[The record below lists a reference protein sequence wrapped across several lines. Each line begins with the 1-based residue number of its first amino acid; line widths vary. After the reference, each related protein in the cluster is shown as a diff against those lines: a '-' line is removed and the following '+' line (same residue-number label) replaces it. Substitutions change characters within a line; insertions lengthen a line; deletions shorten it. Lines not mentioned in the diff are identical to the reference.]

1 MLFDEKDFT
10 VHLEQWIAA
19 FLAQRGLQDPDGR
32 PLFAYKTSSEEFET
46 LRHLLQS
53 LPAGQH
59 SSPRYPQAWLLFAA
73 EWWKRD
79 YPGGAWRWGPL
90 CEAAGQRGLTHENTR
105 QLVIN
110 GRCLWR
116 LQTAIKNEGKRFIGL
131 VAVNG
136 GLPMRLV
143 ESAQGGLSGL
153 LRMVT
158 EQALGYELQDEQLRQ
173 AIEAQAELL
182 PACYQQAPVY
192 ELLENL
198 VRAVL
203 HIRKT
208 YDLQGTQDPIVKL
221 QEECPHWEEL
231 FPIALDSHAAASLIK
246 GLVRRVVSITPQLRR
261 PPFQIQRG
269 LRFSSDGSMPV
280 YELSFAMQAQARRHQ
295 VAEALGMAVDALPP
309 HFQLLLRVGD
319 REHLVGEAL
328 LRDEEYQLIAR
339 PLPAIH
345 SLHDPAQLIVSRW
358 GATLHIA
365 NLPGGEALSSDE
377 PLIFENAYPF
387 ARLLAQGDALVKGES
402 ALAAM
407 PARTIVYAEEGEIRE
422 LHDCL
427 ADGQM
432 LLELPAGTTR
442 LTYRQQPFVVT
453 INASAA
459 HHPEAYWQGNSL
471 EALSVPGLLFC
482 GSPRLRI
489 EQGTGFSSYA
499 PAHELF
505 VRTQGKELPLVQ
517 SRAPGLCRLIWRKDG
532 QRLLNTRAVLLPEE
546 ASITYAPGAS
556 TFEGSIRLHHWPDVP
571 VRCESEQIALERRHD
586 GTGLILRLKSTGSRP
601 ATTVPLCLQ
610 WPDGE
615 QKLTLPFPGYGVTL
629 LRHDTP
635 LKLNQAL
642 TIEELI
648 GCRAVLMSA
657 QGAENWQIRLTS
669 GGTESR
675 SALSQEIRYTGIR
688 EIRLFELIPAIQ
700 QMLSCHPGLDH
711 AVQLELIH
719 AHQTHARLQVGRY
732 STRIRLHSQREM
744 ASLSDGGRDLVL
756 EQSQADGLILGLPL
770 AEPEHDPVSLPLHLS
785 EQVFTG
791 NWQVSLPDDAV
802 GPWLLYTPDDS
813 PLHSRPTVVPPTTSA
828 PSKLLSPL
836 RGALCEADGEERMRL
851 LRAALSSMAADPQAD
866 DWQTLELLLD
876 RLHHLPLASLDV
888 CQALIREPL
897 ALAMATLL
905 LDGFSSHLAERL
917 PSELPFEWLLIAP
930 EHWFDTFETLRQQ
943 LAADNPRLL
952 SLIRNDIQSKSQ
964 FLSRWQPALRFIF
977 DQGLHRS
984 FDLQSPDVGF
994 FLKNP
999 ATLTASWQT
1008 HLFEGENSVMQQMFR
1023 RNPAETHQYPDSG
1036 TTDIRAFLNTPYGK
1050 MLLCQCKLP
1059 TNDFKLAAV
1068 MLPFMAAFDTYAG
1081 HEQQWQA
1088 DPSRLFSL
1096 RRARQ
1101 FDTVWFDLAYQ
1112 LGIAIAQAASM
1123 QK

>member
-1 MLFDEKDFT
+1 MPLN
-10 VHLEQWIAA
+10 QWISD
-19 FLAQRGLQDPDGR
+19 FLFQRELQEPDGR
-32 PLFAYKTSSEEFET
+32 PLFAYKTSSEEFES
-46 LRHLLQS
+46 LRQLLQN

-59 SSPRYPQAWLLFAA
+59 TSTRYPQAWLLFAA
-73 EWWKRD
+73 EWWKRE

-90 CEAAGQRGLTHENTR
+90 CEAAGQRELSHEKTR
-105 QLVIN
+105 KLVID
-110 GRCLWR
+110 GRGLWR

-158 EQALGYELQDEQLRQ
+158 EQALRYGLQDDQLRQ
-173 AIEAQAELL
+173 AIEAQAALL

-192 ELLENL
+192 ELLDNL
-198 VRAVL
+198 VKAVL
-203 HIRKT
+203 YIRKT
-208 YDLQGTQDPIVKL
+208 YVLQDSQDPIAKL
-221 QEECPHWEEL
+221 QEECPQWEDL
-231 FPIALDSHAAASLIK
+231 FPIALDSQAAASLIK
-246 GLVRRVVSITPQLRR
+246 GLVRGIVSITPQSRR

-280 YELSFAMQAQARRHQ
+280 YELSFAMQAQARRDQ

-309 HFQLLLRVGD
+309 HFQLLLRIGE

-339 PLPAIH
+339 PLPAFH
-345 SLHDPAQLIVSRW
+345 SLHDAAQLIVSRW

-365 NLPGGEALSSDE
+365 NLPGGEALSPDE
-377 PLIFENAYPF
+377 PLIFESAYPY
-387 ARLLAQGDALVKGES
+387 AHLLAQGDALVKGES

-407 PARTIVYAEEGEIRE
+407 PVKTIVFAEEGEARE
-422 LHDCL
+422 LYDCL

-432 LLELPAGTTR
+432 LMELPAGITR
-442 LTYRQQPFVVT
+442 LTYRQQPFIVT
-453 INASAA
+453 ISANTTQP
-459 HHPEAYWQGNSL
+459 PEAYWQGSSL
-471 EALSVPGLLFC
+471 EALSVPGLLFR
-482 GSPRLRI
+482 GLPRLLV
-489 EQGTGFSSYA
+489 EQGTGFSNYA

-505 VRTQGKELPLVQ
+505 VRTQGKELPLAQ
-517 SRAPGLCRLIWRKDG
+517 TRAPGLCRLIWRKDG
-532 QRLLNTRAVLLPEE
+532 QRLLSTRVVLLPDE
-546 ASITYAPGAS
+546 ASITYSPSAS
-556 TFEGSIRLHHWPDVP
+556 TFEGTIHLHRWPDVP
-571 VRCESEQIALERRHD
+571 VRCESEQISLQRRHD
-586 GTGLILRLKSTGSRP
+586 GTSLILRLKSTGSRP

-615 QKLTLPFPGYGVTL
+615 QRLTLPFPGYGVTL
-629 LRHDTP
+629 LRNDMP

-669 GGTESR
+669 GGTDSR
-675 SALSQEIRYTGIR
+675 STLTQEIRYTGIR

-700 QMLSCHPGLDH
+700 KMLSCHPGLDH
-711 AVQLELIH
+711 AVLLELTH
-719 AHQTHARLQVGRY
+719 AHQTHARLQIGLY

-744 ASLSDGGRDLVL
+744 ASLSDGSRDLLL
-756 EQSQADGLILGLPL
+756 EQPQAEGLLLGLPL
-770 AEPEHDPVSLPLHLS
+770 AEPDHEPVSLPLHFS

-791 NWQVSLPDDAV
+791 SWLVSLPADAV
-802 GPWLLYTPDDS
+802 GPWLLYTPDNS

-828 PSKLLSPL
+828 PSKPLSPL
-836 RGALCEADGEERMRL
+836 REALCEADGEERLRL
-851 LRAALSSMAADPQAD
+851 LRAALRSMAADPQAD

-876 RLHHLPLASLDV
+876 RLHHLPLASLDI
-888 CQALIREPL
+888 CQALIREPQ
-897 ALAMATLL
+897 ALTMATLL
-905 LDGFSSHLAERL
+905 LDNFSSRLAERL
-917 PSELPFEWLLIAP
+917 PCELPFEWLLIAP
-930 EHWFDTFETLRQQ
+930 EHWFDTFATLRQQ
-943 LAADNPRLL
+943 LAADNPHLM
-952 SLIRNDIQSKSQ
+952 SVIRNDIQSKSQ

-999 ATLTASWQT
+999 AMLTASWQS
-1008 HLFEGENSVMQQMFR
+1008 HLFDGENSAMQQMFR
-1023 RNPAETHQYPDSG
+1023 RNPAETHRYPGSG
-1036 TTDIRAFLNTPYGK
+1036 NTDIGAFLKTPHGQV
-1050 MLLCQCKLP
+1050 LLRHCKLP
-1059 TNDFKLAAV
+1059 TNDFKLAVVA
-1068 MLPFMAAFDTYAG
+1068 LPFMAAFDTYAG
-1081 HEQQWQA
+1081 DEQQWQA

-1096 RRARQ
+1096 RSARQ

-1112 LGIAIAQAASM
+1112 LGLAMAQAASM

>member
-1 MLFDEKDFT
+1 MPPLA
-10 VHLEQWIAA
+10 QWISE
-19 FLAQRGLQDPDGR
+19 FLFRRGLQEPDGR
-32 PLFAYKTSSEEFET
+32 PLFAYKTSADEFKA
-46 LRHLLQS
+46 LHQLLHD
-53 LPAGQH
+53 LPDSQRLH
-59 SSPRYPQAWLLFAA
+59 IRYPQAWLLFAA
-73 EWWKRD
+73 EWWKRE
-79 YPGGAWRWGPL
+79 YAGGAWRWGPL
-90 CEAAGQRGLTHENTR
+90 CEGAGQPGLSHEKTR
-105 QLVIN
+105 KLVVE
-110 GRCLWR
+110 GRQQWR

-158 EQALGYELQDEQLRQ
+158 EQALRYELKDEQLRQ

-192 ELLENL
+192 ELLDSL
-198 VRAVL
+198 VKAVL

-208 YDLQGTQDPIVKL
+208 YALQGANDPILKL
-221 QEECPHWEEL
+221 QEECPNWEGL
-231 FPIALDSHAAASLIK
+231 FPIALDSQAAASLIK
-246 GLVRRVVSITPQLRR
+246 GLVRGVVSITPQSRR

-280 YELSFAMQAQARRHQ
+280 YELSFAMQAQAKRNQ

-309 HFQLLLRVGD
+309 HFQLLLRIGE

-328 LRDEEYQLIAR
+328 LRGEEYQLIAR
-339 PLPAIH
+339 PLPTIH
-345 SLHDPAQLIVSRW
+345 SLHDAAQLIVSRW

-365 NLPGGEALSSDE
+365 NLPGGEALSPDE

-402 ALAAM
+402 ALVAM
-407 PARTIVYAEEGEIRE
+407 PARTIVFSEEGEARE
-422 LHDCL
+422 FHDSL

-432 LLELPAGTTR
+432 LMELPAGITR
-442 LTYRQQPFVVT
+442 LTYRQQPFVIT
-453 INASAA
+453 ISASTS
-459 HHPEAYWQGNSL
+459 HHPEAYWQGSSL
-471 EALSVPGLLFC
+471 EALSVPGLLFR
-482 GSPRLRI
+482 GTPRLRI

-505 VRTQGKELPLVQ
+505 VRTQGKELPLAQ
-517 SRAPGLCRLIWRKDG
+517 AQAPGLCRLIWRKDG

-546 ASITYAPGAS
+546 ASITYAPGKN
-556 TFEGSIRLHHWPDVP
+556 TVEGSIRLHDWPDLP
-571 VRCESEQIALERRHD
+571 VHCDNEQIELEHHHD
-586 GTGLILRLKSTGSRP
+586 GTDLILRVKSTSSRP
-601 ATTVPLCLQ
+601 ATTVPLYLQ

-615 QKLTLPFPGYGVTL
+615 QRITLPFPGYGVTL
-629 LRHDTP
+629 LHKDTP

-657 QGAENWQIRLTS
+657 QGAENWQVRLTS
-669 GGTESR
+669 GGTDSR
-675 SALSQEIRYTGIR
+675 STLCQEIRYTGIR

-700 QMLSCHPGLDH
+700 QMMSCHPGLDH
-711 AVQLELIH
+711 AVRLELVH

-744 ASLSDGGRDLVL
+744 ASLSDDGRDLL
-756 EQSQADGLILGLPL
+756 PEQPQAEGLLLALPL
-770 AEPEHDPVSLPLHLS
+770 AEPEHDPVSLPLHFS

-791 NWQVSLPDDAV
+791 NWLVSLPTDAV

-813 PLHSRPTVVPPTTSA
+813 TLHSRPTVVPPTVSQL
-828 PSKLLSPL
+828 SKPLTPL
-836 RGALCEADGEERMRL
+836 RKALCEADGEERMHL
-851 LRAALSSMAADPQAD
+851 LRAALHTMAAAPQAD

-876 RLHHLPLASLDV
+876 RLHHLPLASLDI
-888 CQALIREPL
+888 CQALIREPQ
-897 ALAMATLL
+897 ALTMATLR
-905 LDGFSSHLAERL
+905 LDDFSSRLAERL

-930 EHWFDTFETLRQQ
+930 EHWFDTFATLRQQ
-943 LAADNPRLL
+943 LVADDPRLL

-999 ATLTASWQT
+999 TLLTASWQSN
-1008 HLFEGENSVMQQMFR
+1008 LFDGENSAMQQMFR
-1023 RNPAETHQYPDSG
+1023 RNPAETNQYPG
-1036 TTDIRAFLNTPYGK
+1036 TGNTDIGAFLKTPYGQ
-1050 MLLCQCKLP
+1050 MLLRHSKLP
-1059 TNDFKLAAV
+1059 ANDFKLATV

-1081 HEQQWQA
+1081 RGQQWQA
-1088 DPSRLFSL
+1088 DPARLFSL
-1096 RRARQ
+1096 RNARQ
-1101 FDTVWFDLAYQ
+1101 FDTVWFDAAYQ
-1112 LGIAIAQAASM
+1112 LGLAMAQAASM

>member
-1 MLFDEKDFT
+1 MPLN
-10 VHLEQWIAA
+10 QWISD
-19 FLAQRGLQDPDGR
+19 FLFQRGLQEPDGR
-32 PLFAYKTSSEEFET
+32 PLFAYKTSSEEFES
-46 LRHLLQS
+46 LRQLLQN

-59 SSPRYPQAWLLFAA
+59 TSTRYPQAWLLFAA
-73 EWWKRD
+73 EWWKRE

-90 CEAAGQRGLTHENTR
+90 CEAAGQRELSHEKTR
-105 QLVIN
+105 KLVID
-110 GRCLWR
+110 GRGLWR

-158 EQALGYELQDEQLRQ
+158 EQALRYGLQDDQLRQ
-173 AIEAQAELL
+173 AIEAQAALL

-192 ELLENL
+192 ELLDNL
-198 VRAVL
+198 VKAVL
-203 HIRKT
+203 YIRKT
-208 YDLQGTQDPIVKL
+208 YVLQDSQDPIAKL
-221 QEECPHWEEL
+221 QEECPQWEDL
-231 FPIALDSHAAASLIK
+231 FPIALDSQAAASLIK
-246 GLVRRVVSITPQLRR
+246 GLVRGIVSITPQSRR

-280 YELSFAMQAQARRHQ
+280 YELSFAMQAQARRDQ

-309 HFQLLLRVGD
+309 HFQLLLRIGE

-339 PLPAIH
+339 PLPAFH
-345 SLHDPAQLIVSRW
+345 SLHDAAQLIVSRW

-365 NLPGGEALSSDE
+365 NLPGGEALSPDE
-377 PLIFENAYPF
+377 PLIFESAYPY

-407 PARTIVYAEEGEIRE
+407 PVKTIVFAEEGEARE
-422 LHDCL
+422 LYDCL

-432 LLELPAGTTR
+432 LMELPAGITR
-442 LTYRQQPFVVT
+442 LTYRQQPFIVT
-453 INASAA
+453 ISANTTQP
-459 HHPEAYWQGNSL
+459 PEAYWQGSSL
-471 EALSVPGLLFC
+471 EALSVPGLLFR
-482 GSPRLRI
+482 GLPRLLV
-489 EQGTGFSSYA
+489 EQGTGFSNYA

-505 VRTQGKELPLVQ
+505 VRTQGKELPLAQ
-517 SRAPGLCRLIWRKDG
+517 TRAPGLCRLIWRKDG
-532 QRLLNTRAVLLPEE
+532 QRLLSTRVVLLPDD
-546 ASITYAPGAS
+546 ASITYSPSAS
-556 TFEGSIRLHHWPDVP
+556 TFEGTIHLHRWPDVP
-571 VRCESEQIALERRHD
+571 VRCESEQISLQRRHD
-586 GTGLILRLKSTGSRP
+586 GTSLILRLKSTGSRP

-615 QKLTLPFPGYGVTL
+615 QRLTLPFPGYGVTL
-629 LRHDTP
+629 LRNDMP

-669 GGTESR
+669 GGTDSR
-675 SALSQEIRYTGIR
+675 STLTQEIRYTGIR

-700 QMLSCHPGLDH
+700 KMLSCHPGLDH
-711 AVQLELIH
+711 AVLLELTH
-719 AHQTHARLQVGRY
+719 AHQTHARLQIGLY

-744 ASLSDGGRDLVL
+744 ASLSDGSRDLLL
-756 EQSQADGLILGLPL
+756 EQPQAEGLLLGLPL
-770 AEPEHDPVSLPLHLS
+770 AEPDHEPVSLPLHFS

-791 NWQVSLPDDAV
+791 SWLVSLQADAV
-802 GPWLLYTPDDS
+802 GPWLLYTPDNS

-828 PSKLLSPL
+828 PSKPLSPL
-836 RGALCEADGEERMRL
+836 REALCEADGEERLRL
-851 LRAALSSMAADPQAD
+851 LRAALRSMAADPQAD

-876 RLHHLPLASLDV
+876 RLHHLPLASLDI
-888 CQALIREPL
+888 CQALIREPQ
-897 ALAMATLL
+897 ALTMATLL
-905 LDGFSSHLAERL
+905 LDNFSSRLAERL
-917 PSELPFEWLLIAP
+917 PCELPFEWLLIAP
-930 EHWFDTFETLRQQ
+930 EHWFDTFATLRQQ
-943 LAADNPRLL
+943 LAADNPHLM
-952 SLIRNDIQSKSQ
+952 SVIRNDIQSKSQ

-999 ATLTASWQT
+999 AMLTASWQS
-1008 HLFEGENSVMQQMFR
+1008 HLFDGENSAMQQMFR
-1023 RNPAETHQYPDSG
+1023 RNPAETHRYPGSG
-1036 TTDIRAFLNTPYGK
+1036 NTDIGAFLKTPHGQV
-1050 MLLCQCKLP
+1050 LLRHCKLP
-1059 TNDFKLAAV
+1059 ANDFKLATV

-1081 HEQQWQA
+1081 RGQQWQA
-1088 DPSRLFSL
+1088 DPARLFSL
-1096 RRARQ
+1096 RSARQ

-1112 LGIAIAQAASM
+1112 LGLAMAQAASM

>member
-1 MLFDEKDFT
+1 MPLN
-10 VHLEQWIAA
+10 QWISD
-19 FLAQRGLQDPDGR
+19 FLFQRGLQEPDGR
-32 PLFAYKTSSEEFET
+32 PLFAYKTSSEEFES
-46 LRHLLQS
+46 LRQLLQN

-59 SSPRYPQAWLLFAA
+59 TSTRYPQAWLLFAA
-73 EWWKRD
+73 EWWKRE

-90 CEAAGQRGLTHENTR
+90 CEAAGQRELSHEKTR
-105 QLVIN
+105 KLVID
-110 GRCLWR
+110 GRGLWR

-158 EQALGYELQDEQLRQ
+158 EQALRYGLQDDQLRQ
-173 AIEAQAELL
+173 AIEAQAALL

-192 ELLENL
+192 ELLDNL
-198 VRAVL
+198 VKAVL
-203 HIRKT
+203 YIRKT
-208 YDLQGTQDPIVKL
+208 YVLQDSQDPIAKL
-221 QEECPHWEEL
+221 QEECPQWEDL
-231 FPIALDSHAAASLIK
+231 FPIALDSQAAASLIK
-246 GLVRRVVSITPQLRR
+246 GLVRGIVSITPQSRR

-280 YELSFAMQAQARRHQ
+280 YELSFAMQAQARRDQ

-309 HFQLLLRVGD
+309 HFQLLLRIGE

-339 PLPAIH
+339 PLPAFH
-345 SLHDPAQLIVSRW
+345 SLHDAAQLIVSRW

-365 NLPGGEALSSDE
+365 NLPGGEALSPDE
-377 PLIFENAYPF
+377 PLIFESAYPY

-407 PARTIVYAEEGEIRE
+407 PVKTIVFAEEGEARE
-422 LHDCL
+422 LYDCL

-432 LLELPAGTTR
+432 LMELPAGITR
-442 LTYRQQPFVVT
+442 LTYRQQPFIVT
-453 INASAA
+453 ISANTTQP
-459 HHPEAYWQGNSL
+459 PEAYWQGSSL
-471 EALSVPGLLFC
+471 EALSVPGLLFR
-482 GSPRLRI
+482 GLPRLLV
-489 EQGTGFSSYA
+489 EQGTGFSNYA

-505 VRTQGKELPLVQ
+505 VRTQGKELPLAQ
-517 SRAPGLCRLIWRKDG
+517 TRAPGLCRLIWRKDG
-532 QRLLNTRAVLLPEE
+532 QRLLSTRVVLLPDE
-546 ASITYAPGAS
+546 ASITYSPSAS
-556 TFEGSIRLHHWPDVP
+556 TFEGTIHLHRWPDVP
-571 VRCESEQIALERRHD
+571 VRCESEQISLQRRHD
-586 GTGLILRLKSTGSRP
+586 GTSLILRLKSTGSRP

-615 QKLTLPFPGYGVTL
+615 QRLTLPFPGYGVTL
-629 LRHDTP
+629 LRNDMP

-669 GGTESR
+669 GGTDSR
-675 SALSQEIRYTGIR
+675 STLTQEIRYTGIR

-700 QMLSCHPGLDH
+700 KMLSCHPGLDH
-711 AVQLELIH
+711 AVLLELTH
-719 AHQTHARLQVGRY
+719 AHQTHARLQIGLY

-744 ASLSDGGRDLVL
+744 ASLSDGSRDLLL
-756 EQSQADGLILGLPL
+756 EQPQAEGLLLGLPL
-770 AEPEHDPVSLPLHLS
+770 AEPDHEPVSLPLHFS

-791 NWQVSLPDDAV
+791 SWLVSLPADAV
-802 GPWLLYTPDDS
+802 GPWLLYTPDNS

-828 PSKLLSPL
+828 PSKPLSPL
-836 RGALCEADGEERMRL
+836 REALCEADGEERLRL
-851 LRAALSSMAADPQAD
+851 LRAALRSMAADPQAD

-876 RLHHLPLASLDV
+876 RLHHLPLASLDI
-888 CQALIREPL
+888 CQALIREPQ
-897 ALAMATLL
+897 ALTMATLL
-905 LDGFSSHLAERL
+905 LDNFSSRLAERL
-917 PSELPFEWLLIAP
+917 PCELPFEWLLIAP
-930 EHWFDTFETLRQQ
+930 EHWFDTFATLRQQ
-943 LAADNPRLL
+943 LAADNPHLM
-952 SLIRNDIQSKSQ
+952 SVIRNDIQSKSQ

-999 ATLTASWQT
+999 AMLTASWQS
-1008 HLFEGENSVMQQMFR
+1008 HLFDGENSAMQQMFR
-1023 RNPAETHQYPDSG
+1023 RNPAETHRYPGSG
-1036 TTDIRAFLNTPYGK
+1036 NTDIGAFLKTPHGQV
-1050 MLLCQCKLP
+1050 LLRHCKLP
-1059 TNDFKLAAV
+1059 TNDFKLAVVA
-1068 MLPFMAAFDTYAG
+1068 LPFMAAFDTYAG
-1081 HEQQWQA
+1081 DEQQWQA

-1096 RRARQ
+1096 RSARQ

-1112 LGIAIAQAASM
+1112 LGLAMAQAASM

>member
-1 MLFDEKDFT
+1 VPLN
-10 VHLEQWIAA
+10 QWISD
-19 FLAQRGLQDPDGR
+19 FLFQRGLQEPDGR
-32 PLFAYKTSSEEFET
+32 PLFAYKTSSEEFES
-46 LRHLLQS
+46 LRQLLQN

-59 SSPRYPQAWLLFAA
+59 TSTRYPQAWLLFAA
-73 EWWKRD
+73 EWWKRE

-90 CEAAGQRGLTHENTR
+90 CEAAGQRELSHEKTR
-105 QLVIN
+105 KLVID
-110 GRCLWR
+110 GRGLWR

-158 EQALGYELQDEQLRQ
+158 EQALRYGLQDDQLRQ
-173 AIEAQAELL
+173 AIEAQAALL

-192 ELLENL
+192 ELLDNL
-198 VRAVL
+198 VKAVL
-203 HIRKT
+203 YIRKT
-208 YDLQGTQDPIVKL
+208 YVLQDSQDPIAKL
-221 QEECPHWEEL
+221 QEECPQWEDL
-231 FPIALDSHAAASLIK
+231 FPIALDSQAAASLIK
-246 GLVRRVVSITPQLRR
+246 GLVRGIVSITPQSRR

-280 YELSFAMQAQARRHQ
+280 YELSFAMQAQARRDQ

-309 HFQLLLRVGD
+309 HFQLLLRIGE

-339 PLPAIH
+339 PLPAFH
-345 SLHDPAQLIVSRW
+345 SLHDAAQLIVSRW

-365 NLPGGEALSSDE
+365 NLPGGEALSPDE
-377 PLIFENAYPF
+377 PLIFESGYPY

-407 PARTIVYAEEGEIRE
+407 PVKTIVFAEEGEARE
-422 LHDCL
+422 LYDCL

-432 LLELPAGTTR
+432 LMELPAGITR
-442 LTYRQQPFVVT
+442 LTYRQQPFIVT
-453 INASAA
+453 ISANTTQP
-459 HHPEAYWQGNSL
+459 PEAYWQGSSL
-471 EALSVPGLLFC
+471 EALSVPGLLFR
-482 GSPRLRI
+482 GLPRLLV
-489 EQGTGFSSYA
+489 EQGTGFSNYA

-505 VRTQGKELPLVQ
+505 VRTQGKELPLAQ
-517 SRAPGLCRLIWRKDG
+517 TRAPGLCRLIWRKDG
-532 QRLLNTRAVLLPEE
+532 QRLLSTRVVLLPDE
-546 ASITYAPGAS
+546 ASITYSPSAS
-556 TFEGSIRLHHWPDVP
+556 TFEGTIHLHRWPDVP
-571 VRCESEQIALERRHD
+571 VRCESEQISLQRRHD
-586 GTGLILRLKSTGSRP
+586 GTSLILRLKSTGSRP

-615 QKLTLPFPGYGVTL
+615 QRLTLPFPGYGVTL
-629 LRHDTP
+629 LRNDMP

-669 GGTESR
+669 GGTDSR
-675 SALSQEIRYTGIR
+675 STLTQEIRYTGIR

-700 QMLSCHPGLDH
+700 KMLSCHPGLDH
-711 AVQLELIH
+711 AVLLELTH
-719 AHQTHARLQVGRY
+719 AHQTHARLQIGLY

-744 ASLSDGGRDLVL
+744 ASLSDGSRDLLL
-756 EQSQADGLILGLPL
+756 EQPQAEGLLLGLPL
-770 AEPEHDPVSLPLHLS
+770 AEPDHEPVSLPLHFS

-791 NWQVSLPDDAV
+791 SWLVSLPADAV
-802 GPWLLYTPDDS
+802 GPWLLYTPDNS

-828 PSKLLSPL
+828 PSKPLSPL
-836 RGALCEADGEERMRL
+836 REALCEADGEERLRL
-851 LRAALSSMAADPQAD
+851 LRAALRSMAADPQAD

-876 RLHHLPLASLDV
+876 RLHHLPLASLDI
-888 CQALIREPL
+888 CQALIREPQ
-897 ALAMATLL
+897 ALTMATLL
-905 LDGFSSHLAERL
+905 LDNFSSRLAERL
-917 PSELPFEWLLIAP
+917 PCELPFEWLLIAP
-930 EHWFDTFETLRQQ
+930 EHWFDTFATLRQQ
-943 LAADNPRLL
+943 LAADNPHLM
-952 SLIRNDIQSKSQ
+952 SVIRNDIQSKSQ

-999 ATLTASWQT
+999 AMLTASWQS
-1008 HLFEGENSVMQQMFR
+1008 HLFDGENSAMQQMFR
-1023 RNPAETHQYPDSG
+1023 RNPAETHRYPGSG
-1036 TTDIRAFLNTPYGK
+1036 NTDIGAFLKTPHGQV
-1050 MLLCQCKLP
+1050 LLRHCKLP
-1059 TNDFKLAAV
+1059 TNDFKLAVVA
-1068 MLPFMAAFDTYAG
+1068 LPFMAAFDTYAG
-1081 HEQQWQA
+1081 DEQQWQA

-1096 RRARQ
+1096 RSARQ

-1112 LGIAIAQAASM
+1112 LGLAMAQAASM

>member
-1 MLFDEKDFT
+1 MSDFLF
-10 VHLEQWIAA
+10 
-19 FLAQRGLQDPDGR
+19 QRGLQEPDGR
-32 PLFAYKTSSEEFET
+32 PLFAYKTSSEEFES
-46 LRHLLQS
+46 LRQLLQN

-59 SSPRYPQAWLLFAA
+59 TSTRYPQAWLLFAA
-73 EWWKRD
+73 EWWKRE

-90 CEAAGQRGLTHENTR
+90 CEAAGQRELSHEKTR
-105 QLVIN
+105 KLVID
-110 GRCLWR
+110 GRGLWR

-158 EQALGYELQDEQLRQ
+158 EQALRYGLQDDQLRQ
-173 AIEAQAELL
+173 AIEAQAALL

-192 ELLENL
+192 ELLDNL
-198 VRAVL
+198 VKAVL
-203 HIRKT
+203 YIRKT
-208 YDLQGTQDPIVKL
+208 YVLQDSQDPIAKL
-221 QEECPHWEEL
+221 QEECPQWEDL
-231 FPIALDSHAAASLIK
+231 FPIALDSQAAASLIK
-246 GLVRRVVSITPQLRR
+246 GLVRGIVSITPQSRR

-280 YELSFAMQAQARRHQ
+280 YELSFAMQAQARRDQ

-309 HFQLLLRVGD
+309 HFQLLLRIGE

-339 PLPAIH
+339 PLPAFH
-345 SLHDPAQLIVSRW
+345 SLHDAAQLIVSRW

-365 NLPGGEALSSDE
+365 NLPGGEALSPDE
-377 PLIFENAYPF
+377 PLIFESAYPY

-407 PARTIVYAEEGEIRE
+407 PVKTIVFAEEGEARE
-422 LHDCL
+422 LYDCL

-432 LLELPAGTTR
+432 LMELPAGITR
-442 LTYRQQPFVVT
+442 LTYRQQPFIVT
-453 INASAA
+453 ISANTTQP
-459 HHPEAYWQGNSL
+459 PEAYWQGSSL
-471 EALSVPGLLFC
+471 EALSVPGLLFR
-482 GSPRLRI
+482 GLPRLLV
-489 EQGTGFSSYA
+489 EQGTGFSNYA

-505 VRTQGKELPLVQ
+505 VRTQGKELPLAQ
-517 SRAPGLCRLIWRKDG
+517 TRAPGLCRLIWRKDG
-532 QRLLNTRAVLLPEE
+532 QRLLSTRVVLLPDE
-546 ASITYAPGAS
+546 ASITYSPSAS
-556 TFEGSIRLHHWPDVP
+556 TFEGTIHLHRWPDVP
-571 VRCESEQIALERRHD
+571 VRCESEQISLQRRHD
-586 GTGLILRLKSTGSRP
+586 GTSLILRLKSTGSRP

-615 QKLTLPFPGYGVTL
+615 QRLTLPFPGYGVTL
-629 LRHDTP
+629 LRNDMP

-669 GGTESR
+669 GGTDSR
-675 SALSQEIRYTGIR
+675 STLTQEIRYTGIR

-700 QMLSCHPGLDH
+700 KMLSCHPGLDH
-711 AVQLELIH
+711 AVLLELTH
-719 AHQTHARLQVGRY
+719 AHQTHARLQIGLY

-744 ASLSDGGRDLVL
+744 ASLSDGSRDLLL
-756 EQSQADGLILGLPL
+756 EQPQAEGLLLGLPL
-770 AEPEHDPVSLPLHLS
+770 AEPDHEPVSLPLHFS

-791 NWQVSLPDDAV
+791 SWLVSLPADAV
-802 GPWLLYTPDDS
+802 GPWLLYTPDNS

-828 PSKLLSPL
+828 PSKPLSPL
-836 RGALCEADGEERMRL
+836 REALCEADGEERLRL
-851 LRAALSSMAADPQAD
+851 LRAALRSMAADPQAD

-876 RLHHLPLASLDV
+876 RLHHLPLASLDI
-888 CQALIREPL
+888 CQALIREPQ
-897 ALAMATLL
+897 ALTMATLL
-905 LDGFSSHLAERL
+905 LDNFSSRLAERL
-917 PSELPFEWLLIAP
+917 PCELPFEWLLIAP
-930 EHWFDTFETLRQQ
+930 EHWFDTFATLRQQ
-943 LAADNPRLL
+943 LAADNPHLM
-952 SLIRNDIQSKSQ
+952 SVIRNDIQSKSQ

-999 ATLTASWQT
+999 AMLTASWQS
-1008 HLFEGENSVMQQMFR
+1008 HLFDGENSAMQQMFR
-1023 RNPAETHQYPDSG
+1023 RNPAETHRYPGSG
-1036 TTDIRAFLNTPYGK
+1036 NTDIGAFLKTPHGQV
-1050 MLLCQCKLP
+1050 LLRHCKLP
-1059 TNDFKLAAV
+1059 ANDFKLATV

-1081 HEQQWQA
+1081 RGQQWQA
-1088 DPSRLFSL
+1088 DPARLFSL
-1096 RRARQ
+1096 RSARQ

-1112 LGIAIAQAASM
+1112 LGLAMAQAASM

>member
-1 MLFDEKDFT
+1 MPL
-10 VHLEQWIAA
+10 VQWISD
-19 FLAQRGLQDPDGR
+19 FLSRRGLQEPDGR

-46 LRHLLQS
+46 LRQLLHG
-53 LPAGQH
+53 LNLGQDAH
-59 SSPRYPQAWLLFAA
+59 PEYAQAWLLFAA
-73 EWWKRD
+73 EWWKRE

-90 CEAAGQRGLTHENTR
+90 CEAAGQRKVAHEKTR
-105 QLVIN
+105 SLVID
-110 GRCLWR
+110 GRRQWR
-116 LQTAIKNEGKRFIGL
+116 LQTAIKSEGKRFIGL

-143 ESAQGGLSGL
+143 ESAQGGLSRL

-158 EQALGYELQDEQLRQ
+158 EQALEYRLQDEHLRQ

-192 ELLENL
+192 ELLDSL
-198 VRAVL
+198 VKAVL
-203 HIRKT
+203 HIRKA
-208 YDLQGTQDPIVKL
+208 YALQGAQDPIARL

-231 FPIALDSHAAASLIK
+231 FPIALDSQAAASLIK
-246 GLVRRVVSITPQLRR
+246 GLVRDTVSITPQSRR

-269 LRFSSDGSMPV
+269 LRFSSDGSIPV
-280 YELSFAMQAQARRHQ
+280 YELSFVMQAQARRDQ

-309 HFQLLLRVGD
+309 HFQLLLRIGE
-319 REHLVGEAL
+319 REYLVGEAL

-345 SLHDPAQLIVSRW
+345 SLHNAAQLIVSRW

-365 NLPGGEALSSDE
+365 NLPGGEALSHDE
-377 PLIFENAYPF
+377 PLIFENTYPF

-407 PARTIVYAEEGEIRE
+407 PARTIVYAEEGEARE

-432 LLELPAGTTR
+432 LMELPAGTTR
-442 LTYRQQPFVVT
+442 LTYKQQPFVVT
-453 INASAA
+453 ISASATR
-459 HHPEAYWQGNSL
+459 HPEAYWHGNSL
-471 EALSVPGLLFC
+471 EALSVPGLLFR
-482 GSPRLRI
+482 GTPRLHI

-505 VRTQGKELPLVQ
+505 VRTQGKELPLAQ
-517 SRAPGLCRLIWRKDG
+517 AWAPGLCRLIWRKDG
-532 QRLLNTRAVLLPEE
+532 QRLLNTRAVLLPDE
-546 ASITYAPGAS
+546 ASITYAPGA
-556 TFEGSIRLHHWPDVP
+556 TTLEGSIRLHHWPDVP

-586 GTGLILRLKSTGSRP
+586 GTGLTLRLKSTGSRP

-629 LRHDTP
+629 LRNDTP

-648 GCRAVLMSA
+648 GCRAVLMST

-669 GGTESR
+669 GGTDSR
-675 SALSQEIRYTGIR
+675 STLSQEIRYTGIR

-700 QMLSCHPGLDH
+700 QMMSCHPGLDH
-711 AVQLELIH
+711 TVQLELIH

-732 STRIRLHSQREM
+732 STRIRLHSQKEM
-744 ASLSDGGRDLVL
+744 ASLSDGARDLL
-756 EQSQADGLILGLPL
+756 PEQPQAEGLILALPL
-770 AEPEHDPVSLPLHLS
+770 AEPEHDPVSLPLHFS

-791 NWQVSLPDDAV
+791 NWLVSLPTDAV

-813 PLHSRPTVVPPTTSA
+813 KLHSRPTVVPPTVRQL
-828 PSKLLSPL
+828 SKPLTPL
-836 RGALCEADGEERMRL
+836 RDALCEADGEERMRL
-851 LRAALSSMAADPQAD
+851 LRAALRAMAADPEAE

-876 RLHHLPLASLDV
+876 RLHHLPLASLDI
-888 CQALIREPL
+888 CQALIREPQ
-897 ALAMATLL
+897 ALAMATLR
-905 LDGFSSHLAERL
+905 LDDFSSRLAERL
-917 PSELPFEWLLIAP
+917 PCELPFEWLLIAP
-930 EHWFDTFETLRQQ
+930 EHWFDTFATLRQQ

-952 SLIRNDIQSKSQ
+952 SLIRTDIQSKSQ

-977 DQGLHRS
+977 DQGLHHS

-999 ATLTASWQT
+999 AMLTASWQS
-1008 HLFEGENSVMQQMFR
+1008 HLFDGENSAMQQMFR
-1023 RNPAETHQYPDSG
+1023 RNPAETHQYPGSG
-1036 TTDIRAFLNTPYGK
+1036 NTDIGAFLKTPHGQ
-1050 MLLCQCKLP
+1050 MLLRCSKLP
-1059 TNDFKLAAV
+1059 ANDFKLATV

-1081 HEQQWQA
+1081 RGRQWQA
-1088 DPSRLFSL
+1088 DPARLFSL
-1096 RRARQ
+1096 RNARQ
-1101 FDTVWFDLAYQ
+1101 FDSVWFDSAYQ
-1112 LGIAIAQAASM
+1112 LGLAMAQAASM

>member
-1 MLFDEKDFT
+1 ME
-10 VHLEQWIAA
+10 
-19 FLAQRGLQDPDGR
+19 PDGR
-32 PLFAYKTSSEEFET
+32 PLFAYKTSSEEFES
-46 LRHLLQS
+46 LHQLLQN

-59 SSPRYPQAWLLFAA
+59 TSPRYPQAWLLFAA
-73 EWWKRD
+73 EWWKRE

-90 CEAAGQRGLTHENTR
+90 CEAAGQQGLTHDKTR
-105 QLVIN
+105 KLVID
-110 GRCLWR
+110 GRRLWR

-158 EQALGYELQDEQLRQ
+158 EQALEYRLQDEQLRQ

-192 ELLENL
+192 ELLDSL
-198 VRAVL
+198 VKAVL

-208 YDLQGTQDPIVKL
+208 YALQGAKDPITRL
-221 QEECPHWEEL
+221 QEECPQWEEL
-231 FPIALDSHAAASLIK
+231 FPIALDSQAATSLIK
-246 GLVRRVVSITPQLRR
+246 GLVRDTVSITPQSRR

-280 YELSFAMQAQARRHQ
+280 YELSFAMQAQARSDQ

-309 HFQLLLRVGD
+309 HFQLLLRIGE
-319 REHLVGEAL
+319 REYLVGEAL

-345 SLHDPAQLIVSRW
+345 SLHDAAQLIVSRW

-365 NLPGGEALSSDE
+365 NLPGGEALSPDE
-377 PLIFENAYPF
+377 PLIFENTYPF

-407 PARTIVYAEEGEIRE
+407 PARTIVFSEEGEARE

-432 LLELPAGTTR
+432 LMELPTGITR

-453 INASAA
+453 ISASTTR
-459 HHPEAYWQGNSL
+459 HPEAYWQGNSL
-471 EALSVPGLLFC
+471 EAFSVPGLLFR
-482 GSPRLRI
+482 GTPRLRI
-489 EQGTGFSSYA
+489 EQGAGFSSYA

-505 VRTQGKELPLVQ
+505 VRTQGKELSLTQ
-517 SRAPGLCRLIWRKDG
+517 ALAPGLCRLIWRKDG

-556 TFEGSIRLHHWPDVP
+556 PSEGSIRLDRWPDVP
-571 VRCESEQIALERRHD
+571 VRCENEQIELERRHD
-586 GTGLILRLKSTGSRP
+586 GKGLVLRLKSTGSRP

-615 QKLTLPFPGYGVTL
+615 QRLTLPFPGYGVTL
-629 LRHDTP
+629 LRNDTP
-635 LKLNQAL
+635 LKPNQAL

-657 QGAENWQIRLTS
+657 QGAENWQVRLTS
-669 GGTESR
+669 NGLDAR
-675 SALSQEIRYTGIR
+675 STLSQEIRYTGIR
-688 EIRLFELIPAIQ
+688 EIRLFELIPVIQ

-719 AHQTHARLQVGRY
+719 THQTHARLQVGRY

-744 ASLSDGGRDLVL
+744 ASLSDGGRDLLL
-756 EQSQADGLILGLPL
+756 EQAQAEDLMLGLPL
-770 AEPEHDPVSLPLHLS
+770 AEPEHDPVSLPLHFS

-802 GPWLLYTPDDS
+802 GPWLLYTRDDS
-813 PLHSRPTVVPPTTSA
+813 PLHSRPTVVPPTASDL
-828 PSKLLSPL
+828 SKTLSPL
-836 RGALCEADGEERMRL
+836 REALCEADGEERMRL
-851 LRAALSSMAADPQAD
+851 LRAALRSMAADPEAE

-876 RLHHLPLASLDV
+876 RLHHLPLASLDI
-888 CQALIREPL
+888 CQALIREPQ
-897 ALAMATLL
+897 ALAMATLR
-905 LDGFSSHLAERL
+905 LDGFSSRLAERL
-917 PSELPFEWLLIAP
+917 PCELPFEWLLIAP
-930 EHWFDTFETLRQQ
+930 DQWFDTFATLRQQ

-994 FLKNP
+994 FLRNP
-999 ATLTASWQT
+999 AMLTASWES
-1008 HLFEGENSVMQQMFR
+1008 HLFDGENSAMQQMFR
-1023 RNPAETHQYPDSG
+1023 RNPAETHQYPGSG
-1036 TTDIRAFLNTPYGK
+1036 NTDLGAFLKTPHGQ
-1050 MLLCQCKLP
+1050 MLLRHCKLP
-1059 TNDFKLAAV
+1059 ANDFKLAAV

-1081 HEQQWQA
+1081 RGQQWQA
-1088 DPSRLFSL
+1088 DPARLFSL
-1096 RRARQ
+1096 RNARQ
-1101 FDTVWFDLAYQ
+1101 FDTVWFDSVYQ
-1112 LGIAIAQAASM
+1112 LGLAMAQAASM

>member
-1 MLFDEKDFT
+1 VPLN
-10 VHLEQWIAA
+10 QWISD
-19 FLAQRGLQDPDGR
+19 FLFQRGLQEPDGR
-32 PLFAYKTSSEEFET
+32 PLFAYKTSSEEFES
-46 LRHLLQS
+46 LRQLLQN

-59 SSPRYPQAWLLFAA
+59 TSTRYPQAWLLFAA
-73 EWWKRD
+73 EWWKRE

-90 CEAAGQRGLTHENTR
+90 CEAAGQRELSHEKTR
-105 QLVIN
+105 KLVID
-110 GRCLWR
+110 GRGLWR

-158 EQALGYELQDEQLRQ
+158 EQALRYGLQDDQLRQ
-173 AIEAQAELL
+173 AIEAQAALL

-192 ELLENL
+192 ELLDNL
-198 VRAVL
+198 VKAVL
-203 HIRKT
+203 YIRKT
-208 YDLQGTQDPIVKL
+208 YVLQDSQDPIAKL
-221 QEECPHWEEL
+221 QEECPQWEDL
-231 FPIALDSHAAASLIK
+231 FPIALDSQAAASLIK
-246 GLVRRVVSITPQLRR
+246 GLVRGIVSITPQSRR

-280 YELSFAMQAQARRHQ
+280 YELSFAMQAQARRDQ

-309 HFQLLLRVGD
+309 HFQLLLRIGE

-339 PLPAIH
+339 PLPAFH
-345 SLHDPAQLIVSRW
+345 SLHDAAQLIVSRW

-365 NLPGGEALSSDE
+365 NLPGGEALSPDE
-377 PLIFENAYPF
+377 PLIFESAYPY

-407 PARTIVYAEEGEIRE
+407 PVKTIVFAEEGEARE
-422 LHDCL
+422 LYDCL

-432 LLELPAGTTR
+432 LMELPAGITR
-442 LTYRQQPFVVT
+442 LTYRQQPFIVT
-453 INASAA
+453 ISANTTQP
-459 HHPEAYWQGNSL
+459 PEAYWQGSSL
-471 EALSVPGLLFC
+471 EALSVPGLLFR
-482 GSPRLRI
+482 GLPRLLV
-489 EQGTGFSSYA
+489 EQGTGFSNYA

-505 VRTQGKELPLVQ
+505 VRTQGKELPLAQ
-517 SRAPGLCRLIWRKDG
+517 TRAPGLCRLIWRKDG
-532 QRLLNTRAVLLPEE
+532 QRLLSTRVVLLPDE
-546 ASITYAPGAS
+546 ASITYSPSAS
-556 TFEGSIRLHHWPDVP
+556 TFEGTIHLHRWPDVP
-571 VRCESEQIALERRHD
+571 VRCESEQISLQRRHD
-586 GTGLILRLKSTGSRP
+586 GTSLILRLKSTGSRP

-615 QKLTLPFPGYGVTL
+615 QRLTLPFPGYGVTL
-629 LRHDTP
+629 LRNDMP

-669 GGTESR
+669 GGTDSR
-675 SALSQEIRYTGIR
+675 STLTQEIRYTGIR

-700 QMLSCHPGLDH
+700 KMLSCHPGLDH
-711 AVQLELIH
+711 AVLLELTH
-719 AHQTHARLQVGRY
+719 AHQTHARLQIGLY

-744 ASLSDGGRDLVL
+744 ASLSDGSRDLLL
-756 EQSQADGLILGLPL
+756 EQPQAEGLLLGLPL
-770 AEPEHDPVSLPLHLS
+770 AEPDHEPVSLPLHFS

-791 NWQVSLPDDAV
+791 SWLVSLPADAV
-802 GPWLLYTPDDS
+802 GPWLLYTPDNS

-828 PSKLLSPL
+828 PSKPLSPL
-836 RGALCEADGEERMRL
+836 REALCEADGEERLRL
-851 LRAALSSMAADPQAD
+851 LRAALRSMAADPQAD

-876 RLHHLPLASLDV
+876 RLHHLPLASLDI
-888 CQALIREPL
+888 CQALIREPQ
-897 ALAMATLL
+897 ALTMATLL
-905 LDGFSSHLAERL
+905 LDNFSSRLAERL
-917 PSELPFEWLLIAP
+917 PCELPFEWLLIAP
-930 EHWFDTFETLRQQ
+930 EHWFDTFATLRQQ
-943 LAADNPRLL
+943 LAADNPHLM
-952 SLIRNDIQSKSQ
+952 SVIRNDIQSKSQ

-999 ATLTASWQT
+999 AMLTASWQS
-1008 HLFEGENSVMQQMFR
+1008 HLFDGENSAMQQMFR
-1023 RNPAETHQYPDSG
+1023 RNPAETHRYPGSG
-1036 TTDIRAFLNTPYGK
+1036 NTDIGAFLKTPHGQV
-1050 MLLCQCKLP
+1050 LLRHCKLP
-1059 TNDFKLAAV
+1059 ANDFKLATV

-1081 HEQQWQA
+1081 RGQQWQA
-1088 DPSRLFSL
+1088 DPARLFSL
-1096 RRARQ
+1096 RSARQ

-1112 LGIAIAQAASM
+1112 LGLAMAQAASM

>member
-1 MLFDEKDFT
+1 MPLD
-10 VHLEQWIAA
+10 QWISD
-19 FLAQRGLQDPDGR
+19 FLSRRGLQEPDGR
-32 PLFAYKTSSEEFET
+32 PLFAYKTSSEEFES
-46 LRHLLQS
+46 LRQLLQN

-59 SSPRYPQAWLLFAA
+59 TTPHYPQTWLLFAA
-73 EWWKRD
+73 EWWKRE

-90 CEAAGQRGLTHENTR
+90 CEAAGQRGLTHDKTR
-105 QLVIN
+105 KLVID

-116 LQTAIKNEGKRFIGL
+116 LQTAIQNEGKRFIGL

-158 EQALGYELQDEQLRQ
+158 EQALRYDLQDEQLRQ
-173 AIEAQAELL
+173 AIEAQAALL

-192 ELLENL
+192 ELLDNL
-198 VRAVL
+198 VKAVL

-208 YDLQGTQDPIVKL
+208 YALQGAQDPIAKL
-221 QEECPHWEEL
+221 QEECPQWEEF
-231 FPIALDSHAAASLIK
+231 FPIALDSQAAASLIK
-246 GLVRRVVSITPQLRR
+246 GLVRDTVGILPQSRR

-269 LRFSSDGSMPV
+269 LRFSSDGFMPV
-280 YELSFAMQAQARRHQ
+280 YELSFAMQAQAKRDQ
-295 VAEALGMAVDALPP
+295 VAESLGLAADRLPP
-309 HFQLLLRVGD
+309 HFQMLLRIG
-319 REHLVGEAL
+319 EQEYLVGEAL

-345 SLHDPAQLIVSRW
+345 SLHEAAQLIVSRW

-365 NLPGGEALSSDE
+365 NLPGGEALSPDE

-402 ALAAM
+402 ALAVM
-407 PARTIVYAEEGEIRE
+407 PVKTIVFSEEGEARE

-432 LLELPAGTTR
+432 LMELPAGITR
-442 LTYRQQPFVVT
+442 LTYRKQPFIVT
-453 INASAA
+453 ISASAT

-471 EALSVPGLLFC
+471 EALSVPGLLFH
-482 GSPRLRI
+482 STPRLRI

-505 VRTQGKELPLVQ
+505 VRTQGKELPLAQ
-517 SRAPGLCRLIWRKDG
+517 AQAPGLCRLIWRKDG
-532 QRLLNTRAVLLPEE
+532 QRLLNTRAVLLPED
-546 ASITYAPGAS
+546 ASITYVPGAS
-556 TFEGSIRLHHWPDVP
+556 TLEGSIRLTHWPDMP
-571 VRCESEQIALERRHD
+571 VRCESEQIELERRHD
-586 GTGLILRLKSTGSRP
+586 GTGLILRLKSTGNRP

-615 QKLTLPFPGYGVTL
+615 QRITLPFPGYGVTL
-629 LRHDTP
+629 LRNDTP
-635 LKLNQAL
+635 LKPNQAL

-648 GCRAVLMSA
+648 GCRALLMSA
-657 QGAENWQIRLTS
+657 QGAENWQVRLTS
-669 GGTESR
+669 SGLDAR
-675 SALSQEIRYTGIR
+675 STLSQEIRYTGIR

-744 ASLSDGGRDLVL
+744 ASLSDGGRDLLL
-756 EQSQADGLILGLPL
+756 EQPQAEGLMLGLPL
-770 AEPEHDPVSLPLHLS
+770 AEPAHDPVSLPLHFS

-791 NWQVSLPDDAV
+791 NWMVSLPDDAV
-802 GPWLLYTPDDS
+802 GPWLLYTRDDS
-813 PLHSRPTVVPPTTSA
+813 PLHSRPTVVPPTGNDL
-828 PSKLLSPL
+828 SKRLTPL
-836 RGALCEADGEERMRL
+836 REALCEADGEERMCV
-851 LRAALSSMAADPQAD
+851 LRAALRSMTADPEAE

-876 RLHHLPLASLDV
+876 RLHHLPLASLDI
-888 CQALIREPL
+888 CQALILEPL

-905 LDGFSSHLAERL
+905 LDGFSSRLAERL

-930 EHWFDTFETLRQQ
+930 DQWFETFATLRQQ
-943 LAADNPRLL
+943 FAADNPRLL
-952 SLIRNDIQSKSQ
+952 SVIRNDIQSKSQ

-984 FDLQSPDVGF
+984 FDLQSRDVGF

-999 ATLTASWQT
+999 TMLTDSWQS
-1008 HLFEGENSVMQQMFR
+1008 HLLDGEHSAMQQMFR
-1023 RNPAETHQYPDSG
+1023 RNALSNQKWPVSMHVDLQP
-1036 TTDIRAFLNTPYGK
+1036 FLKTPHGQA
-1050 MLLCQCKLP
+1050 LLSRSKLP
-1059 TNDFKLAAV
+1059 VDDLKLSVV

-1081 HEQQWQA
+1081 HGQQWQA
-1088 DPSRLFSL
+1088 DPARLFSL
-1096 RRARQ
+1096 RNARQ
-1101 FDTVWFDLAYQ
+1101 FDTVWFDSVYQ
-1112 LGIAIAQAASM
+1112 LGLAMAQAASM

>member
-1 MLFDEKDFT
+1 VPLN
-10 VHLEQWIAA
+10 QWISD
-19 FLAQRGLQDPDGR
+19 FLFQRGLQEPDGR
-32 PLFAYKTSSEEFET
+32 TLFAYKTSSEEFES
-46 LRHLLQS
+46 LRQLLQN

-59 SSPRYPQAWLLFAA
+59 TSTRYPQAWLLFAA
-73 EWWKRD
+73 EWWKRE

-90 CEAAGQRGLTHENTR
+90 CEAAGQRELSHEKTR
-105 QLVIN
+105 KLVID
-110 GRCLWR
+110 GRGLWR

-158 EQALGYELQDEQLRQ
+158 EQALRYGLQDDQLRQ
-173 AIEAQAELL
+173 AIEAQAALL

-192 ELLENL
+192 ELLDNL
-198 VRAVL
+198 VKAVL
-203 HIRKT
+203 YIRKT
-208 YDLQGTQDPIVKL
+208 YVLQDSQDPIAKL
-221 QEECPHWEEL
+221 QEECPQWEDL
-231 FPIALDSHAAASLIK
+231 FPIALDSQAAASLIK
-246 GLVRRVVSITPQLRR
+246 GLVRGIVSITPQSRR

-280 YELSFAMQAQARRHQ
+280 YELSFAMQAQARRDQ

-309 HFQLLLRVGD
+309 HFQLLLRIGE

-339 PLPAIH
+339 PLPAFH
-345 SLHDPAQLIVSRW
+345 SLHDAAQLIVSRW

-365 NLPGGEALSSDE
+365 NLPGGEALSPDE
-377 PLIFENAYPF
+377 PLIFESAYPY

-407 PARTIVYAEEGEIRE
+407 PVKTIVFAEEGEARE
-422 LHDCL
+422 LYDCL

-432 LLELPAGTTR
+432 LMELPAGITR
-442 LTYRQQPFVVT
+442 LTYRQQPFIVT
-453 INASAA
+453 ISANTTQP
-459 HHPEAYWQGNSL
+459 PEAYWQGSSL
-471 EALSVPGLLFC
+471 EALSVPGLLFR
-482 GSPRLRI
+482 GLPRLLV
-489 EQGTGFSSYA
+489 EQGTGFSNYA

-505 VRTQGKELPLVQ
+505 VRTQGKELPLAQ
-517 SRAPGLCRLIWRKDG
+517 TRAPGLCRLIWRKDG
-532 QRLLNTRAVLLPEE
+532 QRLLSTRVVLLPDE
-546 ASITYAPGAS
+546 ASITYSPSAS
-556 TFEGSIRLHHWPDVP
+556 TFEGTIHLHRWPDVP
-571 VRCESEQIALERRHD
+571 VRCESEQISLQRRHD
-586 GTGLILRLKSTGSRP
+586 GTSLILRLKSTGSRP

-615 QKLTLPFPGYGVTL
+615 QRLTLPFPGYGVTL
-629 LRHDTP
+629 LRNDMP

-669 GGTESR
+669 GGTDSR
-675 SALSQEIRYTGIR
+675 STLTQEIRYTGIR

-700 QMLSCHPGLDH
+700 KMLSCHPGLDH
-711 AVQLELIH
+711 AVLLELTH
-719 AHQTHARLQVGRY
+719 AHQTHARLQIGLY

-744 ASLSDGGRDLVL
+744 ASLSDGSRDLLL
-756 EQSQADGLILGLPL
+756 EQPQAEGLLLGLPL
-770 AEPEHDPVSLPLHLS
+770 AEPDHEPVSLPLHFS

-791 NWQVSLPDDAV
+791 SWLVSLPADAV
-802 GPWLLYTPDDS
+802 GPWLLYTPDNS

-828 PSKLLSPL
+828 PSKPLSPL
-836 RGALCEADGEERMRL
+836 REALCEADGEERLRL
-851 LRAALSSMAADPQAD
+851 LRAALRSMAADPQAD

-876 RLHHLPLASLDV
+876 RLHHLPLASLDI
-888 CQALIREPL
+888 CQALIREPQ
-897 ALAMATLL
+897 ALTMATLL
-905 LDGFSSHLAERL
+905 LDNFSSRLAERL
-917 PSELPFEWLLIAP
+917 PCELPFEWLLIAP
-930 EHWFDTFETLRQQ
+930 EHWFDTFATLRQQ
-943 LAADNPRLL
+943 LAADNPHLM
-952 SLIRNDIQSKSQ
+952 SVIRNDIQSKSQ

-999 ATLTASWQT
+999 AMLTASWQS
-1008 HLFEGENSVMQQMFR
+1008 HLFDGENSAMQQMFR
-1023 RNPAETHQYPDSG
+1023 RNPAETHRYPGSG
-1036 TTDIRAFLNTPYGK
+1036 NTDIGAFLKTPHGQV
-1050 MLLCQCKLP
+1050 LLRHCKLP
-1059 TNDFKLAAV
+1059 TNDFKLAVVA
-1068 MLPFMAAFDTYAG
+1068 LPFMAAFDTYAG
-1081 HEQQWQA
+1081 DEQQWQA

-1096 RRARQ
+1096 RSARQ

-1112 LGIAIAQAASM
+1112 LGLAMAQAASM

>member
-1 MLFDEKDFT
+1 MSHEKT
-10 VHLEQWIAA
+10 RKLVI
-19 FLAQRGLQDPDGR
+19 DGR
-32 PLFAYKTSSEEFET
+32 
-46 LRHLLQS
+46 
-53 LPAGQH
+53 G
-59 SSPRYPQAWLLFAA
+59 
-73 EWWKRD
+73 
-79 YPGGAWRWGPL
+79 
-90 CEAAGQRGLTHENTR
+90 
-105 QLVIN
+105 
-110 GRCLWR
+110 LWR

-158 EQALGYELQDEQLRQ
+158 EQALRYGLQDDQLRQ
-173 AIEAQAELL
+173 AIEAQAALL

-192 ELLENL
+192 ELLDNL
-198 VRAVL
+198 VKAVL
-203 HIRKT
+203 YIRKT
-208 YDLQGTQDPIVKL
+208 YVLQDSQDPIAKL
-221 QEECPHWEEL
+221 QEECPQWEDL
-231 FPIALDSHAAASLIK
+231 FPIALDSQAAASLIK
-246 GLVRRVVSITPQLRR
+246 GLVRGIVSITPQSRR

-280 YELSFAMQAQARRHQ
+280 YELSFAMQAQARRDQ

-309 HFQLLLRVGD
+309 HFQLLLRIGE

-339 PLPAIH
+339 PLPAFH
-345 SLHDPAQLIVSRW
+345 SLHDAAQLIVSRW

-365 NLPGGEALSSDE
+365 NLPGGEALSPDE
-377 PLIFENAYPF
+377 PLIFESAYPY

-407 PARTIVYAEEGEIRE
+407 PVKTIVFAEEGEARE
-422 LHDCL
+422 LYDCL

-432 LLELPAGTTR
+432 LMELPAGITR
-442 LTYRQQPFVVT
+442 LTYRQQPFIVT
-453 INASAA
+453 ISANTTQP
-459 HHPEAYWQGNSL
+459 PEAYWQGSSL
-471 EALSVPGLLFC
+471 EALSVPGLLFR
-482 GSPRLRI
+482 GLPRLLV
-489 EQGTGFSSYA
+489 EQGTGFSNYA

-505 VRTQGKELPLVQ
+505 VRTQGKELPLAQ
-517 SRAPGLCRLIWRKDG
+517 TRAPGLCRLIWRKDG
-532 QRLLNTRAVLLPEE
+532 QRLLSTRVVLLPDE
-546 ASITYAPGAS
+546 ASITYSPSAS
-556 TFEGSIRLHHWPDVP
+556 TFEGTIHLHRWPDVP
-571 VRCESEQIALERRHD
+571 VRCESEQISLQRRHD
-586 GTGLILRLKSTGSRP
+586 GTSLILRLKSTGSRP

-615 QKLTLPFPGYGVTL
+615 QRLTLPFPGYGVTL
-629 LRHDTP
+629 LRNDMP

-669 GGTESR
+669 GGTDSR
-675 SALSQEIRYTGIR
+675 STLTQEIRYTGIR

-700 QMLSCHPGLDH
+700 KMLSCHPGLDH
-711 AVQLELIH
+711 AVLLELTH
-719 AHQTHARLQVGRY
+719 AHQTHARLQIGLY

-744 ASLSDGGRDLVL
+744 ASLSDGSRDLLL
-756 EQSQADGLILGLPL
+756 EQPQAEGLLLGLPL
-770 AEPEHDPVSLPLHLS
+770 AEPDHEPVSLPLHFS

-791 NWQVSLPDDAV
+791 SWLVSLPADAV
-802 GPWLLYTPDDS
+802 GPWLLYTPDNS

-828 PSKLLSPL
+828 PSKPLSPL
-836 RGALCEADGEERMRL
+836 REALCEADGEERLRL
-851 LRAALSSMAADPQAD
+851 LRAALRSMAADPQAD

-876 RLHHLPLASLDV
+876 RLHHLPLASLDI
-888 CQALIREPL
+888 CQALIREPQ
-897 ALAMATLL
+897 ALTMATLL
-905 LDGFSSHLAERL
+905 LDNFSSRLAERL
-917 PSELPFEWLLIAP
+917 PCELPFEWLLIAP
-930 EHWFDTFETLRQQ
+930 EHWFDTFATLRQQ
-943 LAADNPRLL
+943 LAADNPHLM
-952 SLIRNDIQSKSQ
+952 SVIRNDIQSKSQ

-999 ATLTASWQT
+999 AMLTASWQS
-1008 HLFEGENSVMQQMFR
+1008 HLFDGENSAMQQMFR
-1023 RNPAETHQYPDSG
+1023 RNPAETHRYPGSG
-1036 TTDIRAFLNTPYGK
+1036 NTDIGAFLKTPHGQV
-1050 MLLCQCKLP
+1050 LLRHCKLP
-1059 TNDFKLAAV
+1059 TNDFKLAVVA
-1068 MLPFMAAFDTYAG
+1068 LPFMAAFDTYAG
-1081 HEQQWQA
+1081 DEQQWQA

-1096 RRARQ
+1096 RSARQ

-1112 LGIAIAQAASM
+1112 LGLAMAQAASM